1 MGTNKRGTIY
11 GLLHISEMM
20 GISPWV
26 WWADVLPEK
35 QSRVILPGS
44 ECNIISK
51 ESSIKYRG
59 IFLNDEKPSLTTWT
73 GNR

>member
-1 MGTNKRGTIY
+1 MQVVRRPLNGVDEALVIVGSDKRGTIY

-51 ESSIKYRG
+51 EPSIKY
-59 IFLNDEKPSLTTWT
+59 S
-73 GNR
+73 